1 MNTDSR
7 IIPFHIV
14 KLTLG
19 FFKQQL
25 TDEQH
30 DELDAWVE
38 DSEENQLMF
47 EEMIGSIEHLEFVS
61 AILHYDEA
69 KHGK

>member
-1 MNTDSR
+1 MNTDNR
-7 IIPFHIV
+7 TIPFQVV

-30 DELDAWVE
+30 DELDTWIC

-47 EEMIGSIEHLEFVS
+47 EEMVESLEHLRICFSHSVLKS
-61 AILHYDEA
+61 
-69 KHGK
+69 